1 MPQPRGFIVAK
12 KKKKILLFQH
22 EDELCL
28 IIYKIVCLNVTLNV
42 HWFIQQI
49 YNTPNMYKDPFDKM
63 V

>member
-12 KKKKILLFQH
+12 KKKDFIVSAWRWV
-22 EDELCL
+22 CL